1 MLTDKEYFII
11 RLRGHV
17 YLGKVDDYRKMTSGD
32 ITGYVLKENGDK
44 TRVQI
49 SNRDVVSVDGIND
62 RHTIFITV
70 GGLTPSNEAFY
81 VLGEPFVWI

>member
-17 YLGKVDDYRKMTSGD
+17 YLGKVDDYKKMTSGD
-32 ITGYVLKENGDK
+32 ISGHVISEGGDIDRVLINH
-44 TRVQI
+44 RNI
-49 SNRDVVSVDGIND
+49 VSVDGIND
-62 RHTIFITV
+62 RHTIFITK
-70 GGLTPSNEAFY
+70 GGHAPANEAFY

>member
-11 RLRGHV
+11 HLRGHV

-32 ITGYVLKENGDK
+32 ITGHVLREDEYKD
-44 TRVQI
+44 RVLI
-49 SNRDVVSVDGIND
+49 SHRDIVSVDGIND
-62 RHTIFITV
+62 RHTIFITK
-70 GGLTPSNEAFY
+70 GGHAPANEAFY